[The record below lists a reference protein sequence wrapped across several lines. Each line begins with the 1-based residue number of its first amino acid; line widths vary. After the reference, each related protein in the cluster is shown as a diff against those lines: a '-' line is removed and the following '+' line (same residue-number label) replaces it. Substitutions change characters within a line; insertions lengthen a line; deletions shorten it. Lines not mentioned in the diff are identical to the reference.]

1 MRTFGRL
8 LAFFVAI
15 VLTPAVALGD
25 YPERPIKV
33 IFPNQAGSPYHQ
45 IVLGVLNLVEDE
57 IPQPVGVQAMPGA
70 GTSAGTRFVLSQPA
84 DGYTLLFIHDAVL
97 QTAKFGML
105 GADIEALEALAQVNR
120 SSPGLYARGDA
131 PYDNLEELVEYANAH
146 PGEVK
151 AGINT
156 GAASHL
162 EMVGLKDALGADLR
176 FVHVGGGGTGFRQ
189 ALLAGDV
196 DIMHTNP
203 GGAIEEL
210 ERQGMVKTLAYYG
223 EERHPQLPDTPTM
236 DEQGYETPIVMQL
249 YGYFWIRS
257 DTPED
262 IKQYWREVL
271 EAALT
276 DPENIANLQ
285 EMFGVDIVHVTGD
298 ELQELVAERYNAR
311 AGFIDE
317 YKIEVQ

>member
-1 MRTFGRL
+1 MKALKHIVVILAGIL
-8 LAFFVAI
+8 LAPAW
-15 VLTPAVALGD
+15 AVAD

-45 IVLGVLNLVEDE
+45 IVLGVLSLVEDD

-70 GTSAGTRFVLSQPA
+70 GTSAGTRFVLAQPA
-84 DGYTLLFIHDAVL
+84 DGYTMLFIHDAVL

-105 GADIEALEALAQVNR
+105 GTGIESLEALAQVNR
-120 SSPGLYARGDA
+120 SQPALYALADA
-131 PYDNLEELVEYANAH
+131 PYNDLNELVEYANAN

-151 AGINT
+151 VGINT

-162 EMVGLKDALGADLR
+162 EMVGLKDALGADLK

-189 ALLAGDV
+189 GLLAGDV
-196 DIMHTNP
+196 NLIHTNP

-210 ERQGMVKTLAYYG
+210 ERQGMVKALAYYG
-223 EERHPQLPDTPTM
+223 EERHAQLQDVATM
-236 DEQGYETPIVMQL
+236 DEQGFETPIVMQL

-262 IKQYWREVL
+262 IKQYWRDTL
-271 EAALT
+271 AGALT
-276 DPENIANLQ
+276 DPDNVAQLQ
-285 EMFGVDIVHVTGD
+285 EMFGVDIVHKGGD
-298 ELQELVAERYNAR
+298 ELQQLVADRYNAR
-311 AGFIDE
+311 ASFIDE
-317 YKIEVQ
+317 YEIEVK